1 MPRGVYER
9 KEGAQSP
16 KPRAVAAKA
25 PPAAVKTTAAPVAAV
40 APVPKSVDAMSW
52 AQLKVYARSIGIMQR
67 DVDGLTEDRLRQ
79 NCKAVLF
86 AALEDD

>member
-16 KPRAVAAKA
+16 KPRAVAVKA
-25 PPAAVKTTAAPVAAV
+25 PPAAVKTTAVAAV

-86 AALEDD
+86 AALEDA